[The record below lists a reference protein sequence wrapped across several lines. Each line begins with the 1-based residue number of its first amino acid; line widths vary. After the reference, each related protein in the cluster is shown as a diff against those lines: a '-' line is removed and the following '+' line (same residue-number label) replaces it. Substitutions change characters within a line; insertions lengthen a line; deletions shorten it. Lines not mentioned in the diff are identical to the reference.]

1 MTIAI
6 KPESIREPTCACGQG
21 VACDGGS
28 PLKRAASM
36 TGAALPVDSGW
47 TAHGPCSASMPRN
60 ALPLR
65 REAGYEATMRALM
78 QRPGRASLI

>member
-21 VACDGGS
+21 VA
-28 PLKRAASM
+28 AASM

-60 ALPLR
+60 CAEKQATR
-65 REAGYEATMRALM
+65 RPCARSCRRL
-78 QRPGRASLI
+78 GRVSVI